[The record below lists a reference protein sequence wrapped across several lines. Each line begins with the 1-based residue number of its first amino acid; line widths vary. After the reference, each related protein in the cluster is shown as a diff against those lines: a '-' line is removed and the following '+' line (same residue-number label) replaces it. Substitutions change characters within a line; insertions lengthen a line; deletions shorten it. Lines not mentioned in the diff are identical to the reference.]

1 MKIAIFGAGSRGDI
15 QPCVVLGRGLQ
26 QAGYTVRLAVPENF
40 VDFVGAH
47 GLEVA
52 PLRGDVQAV
61 MAGETGR
68 AFMQTGGAN
77 PLKSIRTIR
86 TLIAPIVMEMT
97 QDLRAACRDVDALIC
112 LGVFSVFGHAV
123 AEALDMP
130 ILHVEP
136 TPLLPSRAF
145 PAPSWPLQKG
155 WGGLHN
161 YLSGLAMLGV
171 IWLWYRPFVNDF
183 RRNLGLPKLGAIRAY
198 RTFRSTPMIGAY
210 SPQIIPH
217 PADWPAS
224 VHVTGYLFLD
234 DLADWQ
240 PPPELVAFL
249 AAGDAP
255 IYIGFGSMA
264 GQNPEELARLVAEAL
279 AQCGQRGVLLTGW
292 GGLRVHDVPAHVC
305 VVESA
310 PHSWLFPRM
319 AAVVHHGGAGTTA
332 EGVRAG
338 VPTVVVPFVMDQPF
352 WGARLNALG
361 LGPVPIPIKKLTAQG
376 LAAAIHTAVTDS
388 AMRRRAAACG
398 DAIRAEEGVGN
409 AVQVIRDCLGAP
421 GMESEGNR

>member
-1 MKIAIFGAGSRGDI
+1 MKIAVRTSGRFPWGYSTVCLFGW
-15 QPCVVLGRGLQ
+15 GLQ
-26 QAGYTVRLAVPENF
+26 QAGYTVRLAVPERF
-40 VDFVGAH
+40 VAFVGAH

-86 TLIAPIVMEMT
+86 TLITPIVMEMT
-97 QDLRAACRDVDALIC
+97 RRFPAACRDVDALIC

-145 PAPSWPLQKG
+145 PRPWPLQKG

-198 RTFRSTPMIGAY
+198 CTFLSHPHDWRVQSPDYPPSGGLARERPRHRRSFSFMIG
-210 SPQIIPH
+210 
-217 PADWPAS
+217 
-224 VHVTGYLFLD
+224 
-234 DLADWQ
+234 
-240 PPPELVAFL
+240 
-249 AAGDAP
+249 
-255 IYIGFGSMA
+255 
-264 GQNPEELARLVAEAL
+264 R
-279 AQCGQRGVLLTGW
+279 
-292 GGLRVHDVPAHVC
+292 
-305 VVESA
+305 
-310 PHSWLFPRM
+310 
-319 AAVVHHGGAGTTA
+319 
-332 EGVRAG
+332 
-338 VPTVVVPFVMDQPF
+338 
-352 WGARLNALG
+352 
-361 LGPVPIPIKKLTAQG
+361 
-376 LAAAIHTAVTDS
+376 LAAAARFGRVS
-388 AMRRRAAACG
+388 GPRGMRRSTSVSAAWPARTRRNWPG
-398 DAIRAEEGVGN
+398 WWRRPWPSAASGVS
-409 AVQVIRDCLGAP
+409 C
-421 GMESEGNR
+421 